1 MIKKIFLQSIVSAM
15 LFLIVL
21 FSFSRV
27 DWLSVFDLR
36 ETVIEEKLGDMY
48 WDLYSGSAVFLE
60 SDTVLAPLDSLLS
73 HLCEANDIERDK
85 IKLHVVQSN
94 EVNAFAFPDNHLV
107 VFTSL
112 IAKCENQEE
121 LCGVMAHEIAH
132 MQKGHIMKKLVK
144 EVGLSALVG
153 MASGGQSGEVLR
165 STAKLLSST
174 AYDRTLE
181 SEADKTAVFYLLQ
194 SGINPEP
201 FGEFLFRLSKEE
213 ELPSLTEWVSTHPDS
228 EKRSIQICNWA
239 KEGSNNIRFV
249 KTSNSVTFIP
259 FLGCRLHKFVI
270 FVQLLTEKL
279 FWIKRNSGRTIF

>member
-1 MIKKIFLQSIVSAM
+1 MGF
-15 LFLIVL
+15 VL
-21 FSFSRV
+21 R
-27 DWLSVFDLR
+27 
-36 ETVIEEKLGDMY
+36 ICC
-48 WDLYSGSAVFLE
+48 FLE

-153 MASGGQSGEVLR
+153 MASG
-165 STAKLLSST
+165 
-174 AYDRTLE
+174 
-181 SEADKTAVFYLLQ
+181 DKA
-194 SGINPEP
+194 
-201 FGEFLFRLSKEE
+201 
-213 ELPSLTEWVSTHPDS
+213 
-228 EKRSIQICNWA
+228 EKC
-239 KEGSNNIRFV
+239 
-249 KTSNSVTFIP
+249 
-259 FLGCRLHKFVI
+259 
-270 FVQLLTEKL
+270 
-279 FWIKRNSGRTIF
+279 

>member
-94 EVNAFAFPDNHLV
+94 EVNAFAFPDIILLFLLRLLLN
-107 VFTSL
+107 
-112 IAKCENQEE
+112 AK
-121 LCGVMAHEIAH
+121 I
-132 MQKGHIMKKLVK
+132 KKNY
-144 EVGLSALVG
+144 VG
-153 MASGGQSGEVLR
+153 
-165 STAKLLSST
+165 
-174 AYDRTLE
+174 
-181 SEADKTAVFYLLQ
+181 
-194 SGINPEP
+194 
-201 FGEFLFRLSKEE
+201 
-213 ELPSLTEWVSTHPDS
+213 
-228 EKRSIQICNWA
+228 
-239 KEGSNNIRFV
+239 
-249 KTSNSVTFIP
+249 
-259 FLGCRLHKFVI
+259 
-270 FVQLLTEKL
+270 
-279 FWIKRNSGRTIF
+279 

>member
-1 MIKKIFLQSIVSAM
+1 MGF
-15 LFLIVL
+15 VL
-21 FSFSRV
+21 
-27 DWLSVFDLR
+27 
-36 ETVIEEKLGDMY
+36 
-48 WDLYSGSAVFLE
+48 GSAVFLE

-201 FGEFLFRLSKEE
+201 LVNFCSGYL
-213 ELPSLTEWVSTHPDS
+213 
-228 EKRSIQICNWA
+228 KRRSC
-239 KEGSNNIRFV
+239 
-249 KTSNSVTFIP
+249 
-259 FLGCRLHKFVI
+259 LH
-270 FVQLLTEKL
+270 
-279 FWIKRNSGRTIF
+279 

>member
-132 MQKGHIMKKLVK
+132 MQKGHIMKKFVK

-165 STAKLLSST
+165 STAKL
-174 AYDRTLE
+174 
-181 SEADKTAVFYLLQ
+181 EADKTAVFYLLQ

-249 KTSNSVTFIP
+249 KILSMKTWKTLQQAVSD
-259 FLGCRLHKFVI
+259 K
-270 FVQLLTEKL
+270 
-279 FWIKRNSGRTIF
+279 